1 MTQPAFLYARYSAAE
16 QGRGT
21 SLKRQFENAR
31 KYAEQRGWLL
41 DPEREISDKGR
52 SAFHGA
58 NRSQGGALWQ
68 FERQVEKGLFR
79 NGAVFV
85 VEHFDRISRQGWEE
99 VHAFL
104 KLCVENGVSVA
115 TLDGDRY
122 YPAGQRIDGGTIMEL
137 VFKSEGA
144 RDESAKKSKRGLDNW
159 AFKIAAIEGGDR
171 KTNIG
176 LLPAWL
182 KRGRDKEPCL
192 HPHRVK
198 VLQEIYELYVEG
210 IGLPGIVR
218 LLNARKEP
226 TWGYGEKA
234 NASGWNT
241 AYLNKLLKNRAV
253 LGEYEPMSRT
263 HQGTV
268 ESNKG
273 LRVANH
279 YPQAITADLFNKA
292 QAVRESRQRTG
303 GSEAHR
309 ISNLFSGAI
318 FCASCG
324 APMYHQSQQRAG
336 RPTNHRS
343 KADNRKLT
351 YVSKV
356 DRSYLMCNNNRRSH
370 ECGNDARFR
379 YEHLEPAILDAV
391 LNVVIDDKR
400 FSMPDHVAA
409 LTANVAELA
418 RLIEGKRHNL
428 DAIVESLGEHFIKAL
443 AAKAQQ
449 MEAEIEVDER
459 RLADMSAELR
469 RESGAGSPQEQLQRV
484 REVRA
489 SITADDPDV
498 RYAARSRV
506 KQALSQLIRINCDA
520 EGVAT
525 VHVAAGLMAWRFD
538 AQGQLIDS
546 FDLRQRLDLHQGL
559 TSGELADNA
568 KRVEAVLVRSSIE
581 LDG

>member
-1 MTQPAFLYARYSAAE
+1 MTQPAYLYARFSSLE

-31 KYAEQRGWLL
+31 KHAERHKWVLGP
-41 DPEREISDKGR
+41 DCEISDKGR
-52 SAFHGA
+52 SAYHGA
-58 NRSQGGALWQ
+58 NRAEGGALWH
-68 FERQVEKGLFR
+68 FERQVEKGFYR

-115 TLDGDRY
+115 TIDGDRY
-122 YPAGQRIDGGTIMEL
+122 YAAGQRIDGGTIMEL

-144 RDESAKKSKRGLDNW
+144 RAESQKKSERGLYNW
-159 AFKIAAIEGGDR
+159 AEKVKAIEAGDR

-176 LLPAWL
+176 LMPAWL
-182 KRGRDKEPCL
+182 KRNAKGEPVL
-192 HPHRVK
+192 DRHRTK
-198 VLQEIYELYVEG
+198 VLNEVYQLYADG

-218 LLNARKEP
+218 MFNARKEP

-241 AYLNKLLKNRAV
+241 AYLNKLLKNRAA

-263 HQGTV
+263 HQGINQT
-268 ESNKG
+268 SKG
-273 LRVANH
+273 LRIANH
-279 YPQAITADLFNKA
+279 YPQAISADLFNKA

-309 ISNLFSGAI
+309 ISNLFGGAV

-324 APMYHQSQQRAG
+324 AAMYHQSQQKAG

-343 KADNRKLT
+343 KTDNRKLT
-351 YVSKV
+351 YVSRV
-356 DRSYLMCNNNRRSH
+356 DRSYLMCNNNRRH
-370 ECGNDARFR
+370 HQCGNKARFR
-379 YEHLEPAILDAV
+379 YEQLEPSILNAV
-391 LNVVIDDKR
+391 MSVVIDDKR
-400 FSMPDHVAA
+400 FSLPDNVAA
-409 LTANVAELA
+409 LTANVAELE
-418 RLIEGKRHNL
+418 RQIKGKRHNL
-428 DAIVESLGEHFIKAL
+428 DAIVDSLAEHFVKAL

-449 MEAEIEVDER
+449 IERDIEADGE
-459 RLADMSAELR
+459 RLAELRADLR
-469 RESGAGSPQEQLQRV
+469 RESGFGSPQEQLERV

-489 SITADDPDV
+489 SLEADDPDL

-506 KQALSQLIRINCDA
+506 KHALSQLVRINCDA
-520 EGVAT
+520 EGIAT
-525 VHVAAGLMAWRFD
+525 VYVAVGLMAWRFD
-538 AQGQLIDS
+538 TQGELLDS
-546 FDLRQRLDLHQGL
+546 FDLRQRLDLHHGL
-559 TSGELADNA
+559 TSGALVGNA
-568 KRVEAVLVRSSIE
+568 ARLETVLRQSG
-581 LDG
+581 DDC